1 MLWAIYAV
9 DKPNSGPLRAKVI
22 DAHIQYFTDNQNVI
36 FVSGPQQSDDAS
48 ENIGSLFIINVKDR
62 AAAEEF
68 LHNEPLYLGG
78 VFETTRITRFR
89 RGRFFNPELGDPAAN

>member
-1 MLWAIYAV
+1 
-9 DKPNSGPLRAKVI
+9 
-22 DAHIQYFTDNQNVI
+22 
-36 FVSGPQQSDDAS
+36 
-48 ENIGSLFIINVKDR
+48 VKDR